1 MPVIELLRW
10 QWIGYSRYHQ
20 SRANLLLHVAVVPLF
35 LTGNVFL
42 LVALTRGWW
51 VGAAISLAAT
61 VLSVAL
67 QGRGRLEL
75 FTCQPRTEPRVDDWR
90 MRCTVCVCIQA
101 YRHHKG
107 RGLTIHS
114 SRTRF
119 AGRLNSGVR
128 RHRRP
133 NEAHRTAYTHRSC
146 WMRNNG

>member
-67 QGRGRLEL
+67 QGRGHSQEAVPPEPFTSPLNAVLRIVLEQWVT
-75 FTCQPRTEPRVDDWR
+75 FPRFVLSGGWR
-90 MRCTVCVCIQA
+90 RA
-101 YRHHKG
+101 W
-107 RGLTIHS
+107 RG
-114 SRTRF
+114 
-119 AGRLNSGVR
+119 A
-128 RHRRP
+128 
-133 NEAHRTAYTHRSC
+133 AA
-146 WMRNNG
+146 